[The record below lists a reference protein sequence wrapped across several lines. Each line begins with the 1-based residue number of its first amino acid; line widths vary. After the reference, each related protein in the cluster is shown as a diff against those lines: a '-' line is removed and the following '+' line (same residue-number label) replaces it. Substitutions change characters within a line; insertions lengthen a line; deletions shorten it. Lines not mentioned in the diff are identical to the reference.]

1 MHVKYIWF
9 KVPVRGKQ
17 RIKSDIIPFI
27 STLYL
32 HNGMD
37 TFFEHPI
44 GWKTEDTYTHNK
56 ISNSTILKQTY
67 IKKNTL
73 GLFNT
78 ELQLNLWLNAQC
90 LKKILIQIYHSQSYN
105 FSHHINYSFQFLVN
119 RKGIKNCN
127 KNKRFL
133 INF

>member
-67 IKKNTL
+67 IQKYIGLVKYRASIKPVTKCTVFEKN
-73 GLFNT
+73 
-78 ELQLNLWLNAQC
+78 
-90 LKKILIQIYHSQSYN
+90 SYSN
-105 FSHHINYSFQFLVN
+105 FTFYMC
-119 RKGIKNCN
+119 IKVII
-127 KNKRFL
+127 FL
-133 INF
+133 ITSNIHFNFLWTERAFRIVTKIKDF

>member
-9 KVPVRGKQ
+9 KVPVCGKQ

-56 ISNSTILKQTY
+56 SSNSTILKQTY

-78 ELQLNLWLNAQC
+78 EFQLNQWLNAQC
-90 LKKILIQIYHSQSYN
+90 LKKKILFQFYILHAHRSYN
-105 FSHHINYSFQFLVN
+105 FSHHIKYSFQFLVN
-119 RKGIKNCN
+119 RKGI
-127 KNKRFL
+127 
-133 INF
+133 

>member
-17 RIKSDIIPFI
+17 RIKSDIIPFT

-56 ISNSTILKQTY
+56 SSNSTILKQTY
-67 IKKNTL
+67 IQKYT
-73 GLFNT
+73 GL
-78 ELQLNLWLNAQC
+78 
-90 LKKILIQIYHSQSYN
+90 
-105 FSHHINYSFQFLVN
+105 V
-119 RKGIKNCN
+119 
-127 KNKRFL
+127 
-133 INF
+133 